1 MVTVSHDS
9 FSVPS
14 LFPALE
20 STPTFGAP
28 PSGAALSAAQISSRL
43 PRAASEQ
50 ESNEG
55 PLEGP
60 SFDKNSHTI
69 RTGRPLEKFNCM
81 SGRFAQG
88 NTIKGFCSFFRHS
101 YVSLEEIPENI
112 FTVKMILL
120 PSTVSFSR
128 YVQCCLC
135 GEAPSDQW
143 CEVKE
148 VEK

>member
-1 MVTVSHDS
+1 MTASP
-9 FSVPS
+9 FRLCFCL

-20 STPTFGAP
+20 STATFGDA

-69 RTGRPLEKFNCM
+69 RRE
-81 SGRFAQG
+81 Q
-88 NTIKGFCSFFRHS
+88 
-101 YVSLEEIPENI
+101 Y
-112 FTVKMILL
+112 
-120 PSTVSFSR
+120 
-128 YVQCCLC
+128 
-135 GEAPSDQW
+135 DQA
-143 CEVKE
+143 CPAC
-148 VEK
+148 